1 MSRVMHPKIIHLGQ
15 NQRFAHFWRKIRA
28 KILLLPFIRYSVT
41 FLLTQCE
48 IWEMLSELI
57 LSRLLL
63 IRIIHSPRRCGG
75 KTDRQT
81 LCALFQSVFSSS
93 FPFAFSFPFSFSL
106 VCFIVRAK
114 TTIGCFNCYHLCTA
128 PRARFFRRCC
138 PRGTPLCR
146 QSRFARKTALLRG
159 FLPAPRE

>member
-1 MSRVMHPKIIHLGQ
+1 MHPKIIHLGQ

-48 IWEMLSELI
+48 IWEMLSEKI

-93 FPFAFSFPFSFSL
+93 FPFAFSFPFSLGFS
-106 VCFIVRAK
+106 FFRTSK
-114 TTIGCFNCYHLCTA
+114 TIGFCFSHNY
-128 PRARFFRRCC
+128 
-138 PRGTPLCR
+138 
-146 QSRFARKTALLRG
+146 KTIGFNFSHFPFLL
-159 FLPAPRE
+159 

>member
-41 FLLTQCE
+41 FLLTRCE

-93 FPFAFSFPFSFSL
+93 FPFAFSFPFSLGFS
-106 VCFIVRAK
+106 FFRTSK
-114 TTIGCFNCYHLCTA
+114 TIGFCFSHNY
-128 PRARFFRRCC
+128 
-138 PRGTPLCR
+138 
-146 QSRFARKTALLRG
+146 KTIGFNFSHFPFLL
-159 FLPAPRE
+159 

>member
-1 MSRVMHPKIIHLGQ
+1 MHPKIIHLGQ

-28 KILLLPFIRYSVT
+28 KILLLPFIRYYVT
-41 FLLTQCE
+41 FLLTQCV

-63 IRIIHSPRRCGG
+63 IRIIHSHRRCGG

-106 VCFIVRAK
+106 
-114 TTIGCFNCYHLCTA
+114 GCFNCYHLCTA

-146 QSRFARKTALLRG
+146 QSRFARKTALHG
-159 FLPAPRE
+159 CFPPAPRE